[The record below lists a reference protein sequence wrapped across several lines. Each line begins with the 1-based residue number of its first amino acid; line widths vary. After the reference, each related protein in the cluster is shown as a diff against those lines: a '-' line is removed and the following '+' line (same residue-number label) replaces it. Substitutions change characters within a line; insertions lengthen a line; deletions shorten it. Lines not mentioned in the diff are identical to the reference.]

1 MTELQKPVSP
11 RNSNSYDF
19 VRFIAASMVLYSHHF
34 ALNGRPE
41 PIVPFYGE
49 KFGALAVYIFFS
61 LSGFLIYLSLE
72 KNGDWW
78 RFAAARFLRVMPNLT
93 VALVLSSLVTLVY
106 FSNYANLTA
115 HIYYVVRGIFLAL
128 FGAGYDI
135 PGIFE
140 TLKYQALNGPLWSLR
155 YELHLYFFLFLI
167 VTFGGRYRGWVLA
180 IALPLLIY
188 HWMMNK
194 NQYILGIDLFEY
206 SRLGQI
212 FLSGALLGYLW
223 KYWKN
228 YAVPVGF
235 AGLVLCF
242 VLELV
247 VPFNSFMNALTL
259 GAAVIGLGS
268 SSALAW
274 FSKGGDSS
282 YGMYIYAWPVQ
293 QFSILYIASFWG
305 SMLVAFI
312 ATVMIGYTTWHSFE
326 KRCMQQVP
334 RFSEFLRRGFN
345 GLTGVFRRKL
355 A

>member
-1 MTELQKPVSP
+1 MTDMLKSTSP
-11 RNSNSYDF
+11 RGSNSYDF
-19 VRFIAASMVLYSHHF
+19 IRFVAASMVLYSHHH
-34 ALNGRPE
+34 ALMGRPE

-93 VALVLSSLVTLVY
+93 VALVLSSLVTLLY
-106 FSNYANLTA
+106 FSNFANLPA
-115 HIYYVVRGIFLAL
+115 HIYYVVRGILLAL

-140 TLKYQALNGPLWSLR
+140 SLKYHALNGPLWSLR
-155 YELHLYFFLFLI
+155 YELHLYLFLFLI
-167 VTFGGRYRGWVLA
+167 VTVGGRFRGWILA
-180 IALPLLIY
+180 ILLPLLIY
-188 HWMMNK
+188 NWMADK
-194 NQYILGIDLFEY
+194 HQYILGVDIFEY

-212 FLSGALLGYLW
+212 FFSGALLGYLW
-223 KYWKN
+223 KYWKQHAI
-228 YAVPVGF
+228 AVGL

-242 VLELV
+242 VLEALI
-247 VPFNSFMNALTL
+247 PFNSFLNALAL
-259 GAAVIGLGS
+259 AAAVIGLGS

-293 QFSILYIASFWG
+293 QFCILFIGSFWP
-305 SMLVAFI
+305 SMLAAFVV
-312 ATVMIGYTTWHSFE
+312 TVLIGYTTWHLFE
-326 KRCMQQVP
+326 KRCMQQVG
-334 RFSEFLRRGFN
+334 RFSGFLREGYNGFA
-345 GLTGVFRRKL
+345 GKL
-355 A
+355 ARKPA